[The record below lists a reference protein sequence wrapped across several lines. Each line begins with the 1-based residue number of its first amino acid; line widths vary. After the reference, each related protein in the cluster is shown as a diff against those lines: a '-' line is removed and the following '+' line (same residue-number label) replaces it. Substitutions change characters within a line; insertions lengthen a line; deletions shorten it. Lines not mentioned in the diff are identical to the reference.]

1 MPKKS
6 SVFDLPEGFSYKIIS
21 VAGDKMD
28 DGFFIPGKMDGM
40 ATFPGP
46 DGRTIIV
53 RNHEL
58 SLEDDKEGPFGEK
71 NKLTGTQ
78 GYEDLPPDSRLEGL
92 LLPQPPGKEYRLL
105 KIVTQPAT
113 PEQLARLG
121 NDRAPVVVPAG
132 PRADSKPT

>member
-1 MPKKS
+1 MSLSRRHLLQNSSAVALGFAGLRTLITGSTASAAEPATKPMTKPTTNPIYGDLKKKS

-46 DGRTIIV
+46 NGKTILV

-71 NKLTGTQ
+71 NKLF
-78 GYEDLPPDSRLEGL
+78 D
-92 LLPQPPGKEYRLL
+92 
-105 KIVTQPAT
+105 
-113 PEQLARLG
+113 
-121 NDRAPVVVPAG
+121 
-132 PRADSKPT
+132 